1 MAMTT
6 TTTRIENYGAE
17 LNACPTT
24 TGEMKEVSRTIKDNL
39 IETSE
44 ILSCS
49 EAIIDKIMDFIWSE
63 GSVNKAKEIDVV
75 NMDSNIV
82 NNMYMAKVIRD
93 KLNIIADRLGC

>member
-1 MAMTT
+1 MDMTT
-6 TTTRIENYGAE
+6 KIENYGAE
-17 LNACPTT
+17 LNVRTNT
-24 TGEMKEVSRTIKDNL
+24 TGEIKEVSRTIKDNL
-39 IETSE
+39 METSE

>member
-1 MAMTT
+1 MDM
-6 TTTRIENYGAE
+6 TTRIENYGAE
-17 LNACPTT
+17 LIRPNTT
-24 TGEMKEVSRTIKDNL
+24 CGETKVERRTIKDNL
-39 IETSE
+39 METSE

-63 GSVNKAKEIDVV
+63 GPVNKAKEIDVV

-82 NNMYMAKVIRD
+82 NNIYMAKIIRD

>member
-1 MAMTT
+1 MDM
-6 TTTRIENYGAE
+6 TTRIENYGAE
-17 LNACPTT
+17 PNVCPNTT
-24 TGEMKEVSRTIKDNL
+24 CETQPERRTIKDNL

-49 EAIIDKIMDFIWSE
+49 EAIIDRIMDFIWSE

-82 NNMYMAKVIRD
+82 NNMYMAKVIKD
-93 KLNIIADRLGC
+93 KLNIIAERMGCR

>member
-1 MAMTT
+1 MDMTT
-6 TTTRIENYGAE
+6 RMENYGAE
-17 LNACPTT
+17 PNVCPNTT
-24 TGEMKEVSRTIKDNL
+24 DGTPVERRTIKDNL

-44 ILSCS
+44 ILSCAG
-49 EAIIDKIMDFIWSE
+49 AIIDRIMDFIWSE

>member
-1 MAMTT
+1 MEMTT

-17 LNACPTT
+17 LNVCPKT

-49 EAIIDKIMDFIWSE
+49 ESIIDKIMDFIWSE

-93 KLNIIADRLGC
+93 KLNIIAERLGC

>member
-1 MAMTT
+1 M
-6 TTTRIENYGAE
+6 
-17 LNACPTT
+17 
-24 TGEMKEVSRTIKDNL
+24 VSY
-39 IETSE
+39 S
-44 ILSCS
+44 
-49 EAIIDKIMDFIWSE
+49 FIFLKSE

>member
-1 MAMTT
+1 MEMTT

-17 LNACPTT
+17 LNVYPKT
-24 TGEMKEVSRTIKDNL
+24 TGEMKEASRTIKDNL

-63 GSVNKAKEIDVV
+63 GSVNKAKEIDVA

-93 KLNIIADRLGC
+93 KLNIIAERLGC

>member
-1 MAMTT
+1 MTT
-6 TTTRIENYGAE
+6 TTTRIENYSAE
-17 LNACPTT
+17 PNVCPNTT
-24 TGEMKEVSRTIKDNL
+24 CGETKVERRTIKDNL
-39 IETSE
+39 METSE

-93 KLNIIADRLGC
+93 KLNIIAERLGC

>member
-1 MAMTT
+1 MDM
-6 TTTRIENYGAE
+6 TTRIENYGAE
-17 LNACPTT
+17 PNVCPKTT
-24 TGEMKEVSRTIKDNL
+24 CEMKEAPRTIKDNL
-39 IETSE
+39 IEISE

-49 EAIIDKIMDFIWSE
+49 EDIINKIMNFIWSE

>member
-1 MAMTT
+1 MDMTT
-6 TTTRIENYGAE
+6 KIENYGAE
-17 LNACPTT
+17 LNVRTNT
-24 TGEMKEVSRTIKDNL
+24 TGEIKEVSRTIKDNL
-39 IETSE
+39 METSE

-49 EAIIDKIMDFIWSE
+49 EAIIDKIMEFIWSE
-63 GSVNKAKEIDVV
+63 GSINKAKEIDVV